1 MVRCSYNSCISF
13 VALLL
18 IQKTLNPQN
27 KLSKDRTNYDLP
39 LFKMFFCIYSEHD
52 VNIKTQTEP
61 QKSELNAHVIF
72 DQI

>member
-1 MVRCSYNSCISF
+1 M
-13 VALLL
+13 
-18 IQKTLNPQN
+18 
-27 KLSKDRTNYDLP
+27 TNYDLP

-72 DQI
+72 DQIWPSEILYFYVFQSDFVTTKPNFGQIGRTVS